1 VDRYSGRSMVD
12 SRPGQGGALAGAW
25 RAAATEDRS
34 SPRKGE
40 KREGM
45 MGSLTEGF
53 TGWCDGEERP
63 AAERKKWRRFSL
75 DGEAKGKW
83 RGGT

>member
-1 VDRYSGRSMVD
+1 
-12 SRPGQGGALAGAW
+12 
-25 RAAATEDRS
+25 
-34 SPRKGE
+34 
-40 KREGM
+40 M

-53 TGWCDGEERP
+53 MGWCDGEERP
-63 AAERKKWRRFSL
+63 VAERKKWRRFSL